1 MQENETK
8 TQNKKGLKVLKTV
21 LNVIINILIV
31 IVLITSL
38 LIAVMALTSQSSGI
52 STIFGYTIQ
61 SIQSDSMKGGSPD
74 GYGGKEF
81 EKGDLMIAKATD
93 FDIGE
98 KYEVGDIVTYAKTD
112 TDNSTMLIVHRIVD
126 VAKDKNGDLRYQTW
140 GDNRKMDTLP
150 DQQDV
155 EDYLRAGD
163 IGSLYYSSDY
173 EGIIIKGVGTA
184 LDYLRTQQ
192 GFFLV
197 VLLPM
202 IIFFMYELIRVVLNA
217 TNYRKAKAEEDRQA
231 AVNAAVAEATAGKQ
245 NAEGISN
252 MSPEQM
258 EQFKQFL
265 EFQRQQKSIEENKD
279 TTEDNTEQA

>member
-1 MQENETK
+1 MKENETK
-8 TQNKKGLKVLKTV
+8 TQTGKGKKVLKTI
-21 LNVIINILIV
+21 LNTIINVLIV
-31 IVLITSL
+31 IVLVTSI
-38 LIAVMALTSQSSGI
+38 LIAVLALTSQSSGI

-126 VAKDKNGDLRYQTW
+126 VAEDKNGDLRYQTW

-163 IGSLYYSSDY
+163 IGALYYSSDY
-173 EGIIIKGVGTA
+173 EGIIIKGVGNA

-192 GFFLV
+192 GFFFV

-217 TNYRKAKAEEDRQA
+217 TNYRKAKADENQQE
-231 AVNAAVAEATAGKQ
+231 AVDAAVAEALAQKEAQ
-245 NAEGISN
+245 SN
-252 MSPEQM
+252 PNSLSDEEL
-258 EQFKQFL
+258 EQFRQFQELQKKQKA
-265 EFQRQQKSIEENKD
+265 QQDAEQNKTEE
-279 TTEDNTEQA
+279 